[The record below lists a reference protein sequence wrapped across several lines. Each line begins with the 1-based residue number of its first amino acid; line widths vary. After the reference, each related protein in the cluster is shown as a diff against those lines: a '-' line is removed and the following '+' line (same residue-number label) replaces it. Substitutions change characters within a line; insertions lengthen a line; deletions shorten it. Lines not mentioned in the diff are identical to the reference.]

1 MVILIQPYV
10 LKFGARL
17 FLDQLRTGLSDL
29 LLNLSLLGFQRGQR
43 GLCDRDLG
51 FDSNQVECA

>member
-1 MVILIQPYV
+1 MVVLINSDI

-29 LLNLSLLGFQRGQR
+29 LLNLRL
-43 GLCDRDLG
+43 LG
-51 FDSNQVECA
+51 FDSNQVECAQAV